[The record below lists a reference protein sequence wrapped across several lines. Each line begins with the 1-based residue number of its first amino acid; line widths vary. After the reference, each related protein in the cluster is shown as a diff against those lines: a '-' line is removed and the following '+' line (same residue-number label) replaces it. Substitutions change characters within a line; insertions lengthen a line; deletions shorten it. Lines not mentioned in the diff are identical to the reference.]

1 MKKRYWILGIGAAA
15 ILIVGAIFYNRVKV
29 SVDKNEDGAAV
40 TIIGGTDGP
49 TSVFLAGKLKGGND
63 VAEWRMNLL
72 RDISPEQ

>member
-1 MKKRYWILGIGAAA
+1 MKKRYRVLVICAAA
-15 ILIVGAIFYNRVKV
+15 VLIVGVIICNRVKV
-29 SVDKNEDGAAV
+29 SVDKNGNGTAV

-49 TSVFLAGKLKGGND
+49 TSVFLAGKLGGGND

>member
-1 MKKRYWILGIGAAA
+1 MKKRYWILGI
-15 ILIVGAIFYNRVKV
+15 
-29 SVDKNEDGAAV
+29 GAAV

-72 RDISPEQ
+72 RDISLEQ